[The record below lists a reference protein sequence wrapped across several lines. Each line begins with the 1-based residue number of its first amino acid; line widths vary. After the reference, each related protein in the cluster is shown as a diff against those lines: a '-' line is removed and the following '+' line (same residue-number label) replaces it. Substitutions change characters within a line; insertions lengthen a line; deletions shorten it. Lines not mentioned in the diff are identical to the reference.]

1 MSENSLK
8 RVKCES
14 ELSLY
19 SQNNVH
25 MIFSETP
32 QDLQLQMNKLYAYC
46 HRWKLC
52 INTNKSH
59 ILVFK
64 KGNQPFIYKWYYGND
79 EISACQH
86 MSYLGLVFSSNGKA
100 VKTQAT
106 LAEQAN
112 KATFQLH
119 KIINKFKTL
128 RPSLIFDL
136 FDKLITP
143 ILCYGCEV
151 WGFHPSPAI
160 ERVHLSFSKRVMGVK
175 KTSQN
180 DFIYG
185 ILGRYPMQIIRHCRI
200 ISYWLKIVSGRKP
213 HYVNILYYAALS
225 RIRVNDKYNWA
236 LNVKQL
242 LCSIGFG
249 DVWYSQGISDHTGF
263 SCIIKQCLFDV
274 YMQNWN
280 ARLFESPRS
289 RFFRQVINHHG
300 FHKQLDMIISKPHR
314 IAFSRLIVSSHRL
327 GS

>member
-1 MSENSLK
+1 M
-8 RVKCES
+8 
-14 ELSLY
+14 
-19 SQNNVH
+19 
-25 MIFSETP
+25 P
-32 QDLQLQMNKLYAYC
+32 
-46 HRWKLC
+46 
-52 INTNKSH
+52 
-59 ILVFK
+59 
-64 KGNQPFIYKWYYGND
+64 
-79 EISACQH
+79 
-86 MSYLGLVFSSNGKA
+86 YLGLVFSSNGKA

-128 RPSLIFDL
+128 RPSVVFDL

-249 DVWYSQGISDHTGF
+249 DVWYSQGVSDHTGF
-263 SCIIKQCLFDV
+263 LCVIKQRLFDL

-280 ARLFESPRS
+280 ARLFESPRA

-327 GS
+327 GVETGRWERPIVPYELRVCQVCQKLDDEFHLLLECVKYNELRTRLIPKYYRVRTSMYKCVQLVNSYNRKTVQNLGKYVYLASRPIS